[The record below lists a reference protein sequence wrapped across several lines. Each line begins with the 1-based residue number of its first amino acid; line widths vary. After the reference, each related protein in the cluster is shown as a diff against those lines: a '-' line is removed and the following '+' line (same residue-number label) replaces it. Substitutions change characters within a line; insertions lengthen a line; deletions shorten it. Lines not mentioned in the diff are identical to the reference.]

1 MIKNSSNENILVIN
15 SNDNIELEFESD
27 LLLYDNNKKE
37 MLIKKEKQIKI
48 VNISIVF
55 AILFFGEVARGIII
69 PTINYYSILVGGT
82 ATTIGLVISAFSA
95 GRFLA
100 TIVLGYF
107 SKFDTYKS
115 IFNISMVLCIFG
127 SLWYSFSYIDQGND
141 FIGQSSLVISRFV
154 LGFGAGT
161 LSTARSFLADIT
173 IPSERTTWIA
183 LSSALQ
189 FLGFAVS
196 PIIGSLLSYIPPFFI
211 GEIKVDSITSP
222 GWFLTFQNFILLLI
236 IIFYFKNPTLNQ
248 LACNNNNIVNSSSDL
263 NKNKKNNKSGSNNNS
278 DNEQDDYDFE
288 ISNLNNNNYNNNN
301 INNNNGNCEECIN
314 DEIEGSSLKSSD
326 SAPLLGQPSNN
337 SQQQQQQQQQQQSI
351 YRILYNNKR
360 IFINLIIFIILNFF
374 IRAILGI
381 YETLGSTLYSK
392 MDTSVN
398 SSTNSGYFFG
408 GMGFLGI
415 ILLLVISWLCK
426 KEWLHDYWIL
436 CFGNLIIT
444 IGCFATM
451 VHQLT
456 WNRFVIGYICIWGI
470 GFTLAQ
476 TVVVS
481 MFSKVLSNTIGN
493 ASQGTLIGIITASG
507 SLGRVIG
514 PLFSGL
520 LYNENDLL
528 PLFSFAFTLSIILLF
543 SSILMIPKDILKIK
557 YLNHNDNNNNNNN
570 NNEEDYNLIK

>member
-1 MIKNSSNENILVIN
+1 MIKNNSNENILVIN

-27 LLLYDNNKKE
+27 LLLFDNNKKE
-37 MLIKKEKQIKI
+37 MLIKKEKKIKML
-48 VNISIVF
+48 NISIVF

-69 PTINYYSILVGGT
+69 PTINYYSILVGGS
-82 ATTIGLVISAFSA
+82 ATTLGMVISAFSA

-107 SKFDTYKS
+107 SKFDTYKN
-115 IFNISMVLCIFG
+115 IFNISMVLCMIG
-127 SLWYSFSYIDQGND
+127 SLWYSLSYIDQGNQ
-141 FIGQSSLVISRFV
+141 FIGQLSLVISRFV

-161 LSTARSFLADIT
+161 LSTSRSFLADIT

-196 PIIGSLLSYIPPFFI
+196 PIIGSLLSYIPPFSI
-211 GEIKVDSITSP
+211 VGVIKIDSITLP
-222 GWFLTFQNFILLLI
+222 GWFLTFQNFILLLM
-236 IIFYFKNPTLNQ
+236 IIFYFQNPTLNQ
-248 LACNNNNIVNSSSDL
+248 LASNNNNMINSSSDL
-263 NKNKKNNKSGSNNNS
+263 NLNKKNNKSGSNNNS
-278 DNEQDDYDFE
+278 DNEQDDFDNFE
-288 ISNLNNNNYNNNN
+288 IES
-301 INNNNGNCEECIN
+301 
-314 DEIEGSSLKSSD
+314 SSLKSSGD
-326 SAPLLGQPSNN
+326 VGSTTQLLLP
-337 SQQQQQQQQQQQSI
+337 QQQQQQQSI

-381 YETLGSTLYSK
+381 YETLGSTFYSK
-392 MDTSVN
+392 LDTGIN

-408 GMGFLGI
+408 SMGFLGI
-415 ILLLVISWLCK
+415 VLLLIISWLCK
-426 KEWLHDYWIL
+426 KELLHDYWIL

-451 VHQLT
+451 VHQLS
-456 WNRFVIGYICIWGI
+456 WIRFVIGYICIWGI

-481 MFSKVLSNTIGN
+481 MFSKILSNTIGN

-528 PLFSFAFTLSIILLF
+528 PLFSFSFALSLILLF

-557 YLNHNDNNNNNNN
+557 YLNHNDKNNNNQY
-570 NNEEDYNLIK
+570 NEENYNIIK

>member
-1 MIKNSSNENILVIN
+1 MIKNNSNENILVIN

-27 LLLYDNNKKE
+27 LLLHDNNKKE
-37 MLIKKEKQIKI
+37 MLIKKEKRNKMH
-48 VNISIVF
+48 NISIVF

-82 ATTIGLVISAFSA
+82 AKTIGLVISAFSA
-95 GRFLA
+95 GRLLA

-107 SKFDTYKS
+107 SKFDTYKN
-115 IFNISMVLCIFG
+115 IFNISMILCMIG
-127 SLWYSFSYIDQGND
+127 SLWYSFSYMDQGND
-141 FIGQSSLVISRFV
+141 SLGQASLVISRFI

-161 LSTARSFLADIT
+161 LSTSRSFLADIT

-196 PIIGSLLSYIPPFFI
+196 PIIGSLLSYIPPFSI
-211 GEIKVDSITSP
+211 GEIKIDSITSP
-222 GWFLTFQNFILLLI
+222 GWFLTFQNFTLLLI
-236 IIFYFKNPTLNQ
+236 IIFYFQNPTLNQ
-248 LACNNNNIVNSSSDL
+248 LACNNRNIVNSSSDL
-263 NKNKKNNKSGSNNNS
+263 NLNKKNNKSGSNNNS
-278 DNEQDDYDFE
+278 DNEQDDFDY
-288 ISNLNNNNYNNNN
+288 
-301 INNNNGNCEECIN
+301 
-314 DEIEGSSLKSSD
+314 EIESSSLKSSD
-326 SAPLLGQPSNN
+326 SSKQLLNINQQSSSNN
-337 SQQQQQQQQQQQSI
+337 NNNNTNQEQNQQSI
-351 YRILYNNKR
+351 YRILFNNKR

-381 YETLGSTLYSK
+381 YETLGSTFYSK
-392 MDTSVN
+392 LDTGVN

-426 KEWLHDYWIL
+426 KDWLHDYWIL
-436 CFGNLIIT
+436 CFGNLIISV
-444 IGCFATM
+444 GCFATM

-456 WNRFVIGYICIWGI
+456 WIRFVIGYICVWGI

-528 PLFSFAFTLSIILLF
+528 PLFSFSFTLSLILIF
-543 SSILMIPKDILKIK
+543 SSILMIPKEILKIK
-557 YLNHNDNNNNNNN
+557 YLNHNDNDNKDEDEEY
-570 NNEEDYNLIK
+570 NEEDYNLIK

>member
-1 MIKNSSNENILVIN
+1 MIKNNSNENILVIN

-37 MLIKKEKQIKI
+37 MFIKKEKKIKI
-48 VNISIVF
+48 LNISIVF

-82 ATTIGLVISAFSA
+82 ATTLGMVISAFSA

-107 SKFDTYKS
+107 SKFDTYKN
-115 IFNISMVLCIFG
+115 IFNISMVLCIIG
-127 SLWYSFSYIDQGND
+127 SLWYSFSYIDQGNQ

-196 PIIGSLLSYIPPFFI
+196 PIIGSLLTYIPPF
-211 GEIKVDSITSP
+211 SIASVIQINSMTLP
-222 GWFLTFQNFILLLI
+222 GWFLTFQNFILLLM
-236 IIFYFKNPTLNQ
+236 IIFYFQNPTLNQ
-248 LACNNNNIVNSSSDL
+248 LASNNNNMINSSSDL
-263 NKNKKNNKSGSNNNS
+263 NLNKKNNKSGSNNNS
-278 DNEQDDYDFE
+278 DNEQDYYDNFE
-288 ISNLNNNNYNNNN
+288 IES
-301 INNNNGNCEECIN
+301 
-314 DEIEGSSLKSSD
+314 SSLKSSGGDD
-326 SAPLLGQPSNN
+326 SGGDGGDSSTTQLLLNQQSSNN
-337 SQQQQQQQQQQQSI
+337 SKQQQQHQSI

-381 YETLGSTLYSK
+381 YETLGSTFYSK
-392 MDTSVN
+392 LDTGVN

-408 GMGFLGI
+408 SMGFLGI
-415 ILLLVISWLCK
+415 VLLLVISWLCK
-426 KEWLHDYWIL
+426 KELLHDYWIL

-444 IGCFATM
+444 VGCFATM
-451 VHQLT
+451 VHQLS
-456 WNRFVIGYICIWGI
+456 WIRFVIGYICIWGI

-481 MFSKVLSNTIGN
+481 MFSKILSNTIGN

-528 PLFSFAFTLSIILLF
+528 PLFSFAFALSLILLF

-557 YLNHNDNNNNNNN
+557 YLNHNDNNNNEY
-570 NNEEDYNLIK
+570 NEENYNLIK

>member
-1 MIKNSSNENILVIN
+1 MIKNNGDENILVIN

-37 MLIKKEKQIKI
+37 ILIKKENRIKI

-69 PTINYYSILVGGT
+69 PTINYYSILVGGG
-82 ATTIGLVISAFSA
+82 ATTLGLVISAFSA

-107 SKFDTYKS
+107 SKFDTYKN
-115 IFNISMVLCIFG
+115 IFNVSMVLCIIG

-141 FIGQSSLVISRFV
+141 MIGQSSLVISRFI

-211 GEIKVDSITSP
+211 GEIKIDPITSP
-222 GWFLTFQNFILLLI
+222 GWFLTIQNFILFLI
-236 IIFYFKNPTLNQ
+236 IIVYFQNPTLNQ
-248 LACNNNNIVNSSSDL
+248 LACNNKNIVNSSSDL
-263 NKNKKNNKSGSNNNS
+263 NKNKNNNKSGSNNNS
-278 DNEQDDYDFE
+278 DNEQDDFDYE
-288 ISNLNNNNYNNNN
+288 
-301 INNNNGNCEECIN
+301 INNNNNNNHNHECDQCNIN
-314 DEIEGSSLKSSD
+314 DEFEGSSLKSSD
-326 SAPLLGQPSNN
+326 SATLLIQP
-337 SQQQQQQQQQQQSI
+337 QQQSI

-392 MDTSVN
+392 LDTSVD

-415 ILLLVISWLCK
+415 LLLLVISWLCK
-426 KEWLHDYWIL
+426 KEMLHDYWIL

-444 IGCFATM
+444 VGCFATM

-456 WNRFVIGYICIWGI
+456 WSRFVIGYICIWGI

-520 LYNENDLL
+520 LYDENNLL
-528 PLFSFAFTLSIILLF
+528 PLFSFAFALSLILLF

-570 NNEEDYNLIK
+570 NNNNGEYNEENYNLIK

>member
-1 MIKNSSNENILVIN
+1 MIKNNSNENILVIN

-37 MLIKKEKQIKI
+37 MFIKKEKKIKTI
-48 VNISIVF
+48 NISIVF

-82 ATTIGLVISAFSA
+82 ATTLGMVISAFSA

-107 SKFDTYKS
+107 SKFDTYKN
-115 IFNISMVLCIFG
+115 IFNISMVLCIIG
-127 SLWYSFSYIDQGND
+127 SLWYSFSYIDQGNP
-141 FIGQSSLVISRFV
+141 FIGQSSLVISRLV

-196 PIIGSLLSYIPPFFI
+196 PIIGSLLSYIPPFSI
-211 GEIKVDSITSP
+211 DQVIKIDSITLP
-222 GWFLTFQNFILLLI
+222 GWFLTFQNFILLLM
-236 IIFYFKNPTLNQ
+236 IIFYFQNPTLNQ
-248 LACNNNNIVNSSSDL
+248 LASNNNNMINSSSDL
-263 NKNKKNNKSGSNNNS
+263 NLNKKNNKSGSNNNS
-278 DNEQDDYDFE
+278 DNEQDDFDNFE
-288 ISNLNNNNYNNNN
+288 IES
-301 INNNNGNCEECIN
+301 
-314 DEIEGSSLKSSD
+314 SSLKSSGDDGDGDGGDGGGGD
-326 SAPLLGQPSNN
+326 SSTTQLLLNKQS
-337 SQQQQQQQQQQQSI
+337 SKQQQQQNQSI

-381 YETLGSTLYSK
+381 YETLGSTFYSK
-392 MDTSVN
+392 LDTSIN

-408 GMGFLGI
+408 SMGFLGI
-415 ILLLVISWLCK
+415 VLLLVISWLCK
-426 KEWLHDYWIL
+426 KELLHDYWIL

-451 VHQLT
+451 VHQLSWT
-456 WNRFVIGYICIWGI
+456 RFVFGYICIWGI

-481 MFSKVLSNTIGN
+481 MFSKILSNTIGN

-528 PLFSFAFTLSIILLF
+528 PLFSFAFALSLILLF

-557 YLNHNDNNNNNNN
+557 YLNHNDNNNNTNNDN
-570 NNEEDYNLIK
+570 QYNEENYNLIK